1 MLQDRYV
8 EAGKEVRRLRLRQGL
23 THESLAQAAGV
34 STKTVQRIEQGSG
47 HEHRGTSYRK
57 IATALGVPASQLL
70 DIIFGGEGTPDHERE
85 LEALAEELGD
95 DARPGGERESGTG

>member
-1 MLQDRYV
+1 MALSRNVRPLGWTRRDIAATFQRMLQDRYV

-23 THESLAQAAGV
+23 THESLAHAAGV

-57 IATALGVPASQLL
+57 IAEALGVPAAQLL
-70 DIIFGGEGTPDHERE
+70 DIISTRS
-85 LEALAEELGD
+85 
-95 DARPGGERESGTG
+95 PGA

>member
-8 EAGKEVRRLRLRQGL
+8 QAGKEVRRLRLRQGL

-57 IATALGVPASQLL
+57 IAHALGVPASHLL
-70 DIIFGGEGTPDHERE
+70 DIIFGGERIP
-85 LEALAEELGD
+85 
-95 DARPGGERESGTG
+95 